1 MLVLSRRAD
10 QKITLPDL
18 SVTIQV
24 LGIRGGAVRLGVK
37 APAAVRVLR
46 AEVPDRER
54 EWGATPPAAA
64 VEAAPQSQLMQQRL
78 RVTQKGL
85 DQLQTLLDAGRC
97 DDARDI
103 LSRIAED
110 VQLLQRRLGDA
121 DTAEPAGPAPQARR
135 RKALLV
141 EDNANER
148 ELLATFLRRA
158 GVDVD
163 TADDGQD
170 ALDYLHG
177 REKPDVVL
185 LDMTMPRC
193 DGPTLLREVR
203 RDPAYRGL
211 KIFAVSDYQPEDFV
225 LGEGAMGVDRW
236 FSKPLDPSRLVRDLL
251 QEV

>member
-1 MLVLSRRAD
+1 MLVLSRRP
-10 QKITLPDL
+10 QEKITLPDL
-18 SVTIQV
+18 SVTIEV
-24 LGIRGGAVRLGVK
+24 LGIRGGAVRLGIE
-37 APAAVRVLR
+37 APAALRVLR
-46 AEVPDRER
+46 AEVPDRVR
-54 EWGATPPAAA
+54 EWGAAPPAAT
-64 VEAAPQSQLMQQRL
+64 VEAAPQSRLVQQRL

-85 DQLQTLLDAGRC
+85 DQLQALLDAGRC

-110 VQLLQRRLGDA
+110 VQLLQRRLGDSDA
-121 DTAEPAGPAPQARR
+121 AEPRNSAPQARR

-163 TADDGQD
+163 TAGDGQD

-177 REKPDVVL
+177 HGKPDVML

-211 KIFAVSDYQPEDFV
+211 KVFAVSGYQPEDFA
-225 LGEGAMGVDRW
+225 LDEAAMGVARW